1 VAELS
6 VSFIVC
12 VCVVCG
18 ALLGMYLRRVLPAD
32 YLKDD
37 TRQIVNVAIGLIATL
52 AALVLGLMV
61 ASAKS
66 SFDARAD
73 EVRESGARVVMLDRS
88 LRQYGPETAET
99 RQILRQL
106 IENRIKRVWGTPKDQ
121 VQEGAAGSQAAEIEA
136 VRQQLFALAPANDAQ
151 KWLQARALTMA
162 ADLEQSRWMLIE
174 HGRST
179 IPRPFLVVV
188 VFWLVVIFANF
199 GLFAPPNSTVYTII
213 FVCALSVATAI
224 FLILEMD
231 QPYEGVLQISNEPLV
246 GALSEI
252 SR

>member
-1 VAELS
+1 
-6 VSFIVC
+6 
-12 VCVVCG
+12 VCG
-18 ALLGMYLRRVLPAD
+18 ALLGIYLRRVLPPEHM
-32 YLKDD
+32 KDD
-37 TRQIVNVAIGLIATL
+37 TRQIVNVATGLIATL

-73 EVRESGARVVMLDRS
+73 EVRESGARIIMLDRS

-99 RQILRQL
+99 RQLLRQL
-106 IENRIKRVWGTPKDQ
+106 IEGRIKHVWGTPTDEL
-121 VQEGAAGSQAAEIEA
+121 QEGKAGSQTAEIEA
-136 VRQQLFALAPANDAQ
+136 VRRGLFALAPGSDAQ
-151 KWLQARALTMA
+151 KWLQARALSTA
-162 ADLEQSRWMLIE
+162 ADLEQSRWLLIE

-179 IPRPFLVVV
+179 IPSPFLVLL
-188 VFWLVVIFANF
+188 VFWLVVIFANL
-199 GLFAPPNSTVYTII
+199 GLFAPPNGTVYTII

-231 QPYEGVLQISNEPLV
+231 QPYQGLLQISSEPLV
-246 GALSEI
+246 SALSEI

>member
-1 VAELS
+1 MAELS
-6 VSFIVC
+6 ISLVVC
-12 VCVVCG
+12 VCVACG
-18 ALLGMYLRRVLPAD
+18 ALLGMYLRRVLPPE

-73 EVRESGARVVMLDRS
+73 EVRESGARVIMLDRG
-88 LRQYGPETAET
+88 LRQYGPETAQA
-99 RQILRQL
+99 RQLLRQL
-106 IENRIKRVWGTPKDQ
+106 IQGRIKRQWGTPHDQ
-121 VQEGAAGSQAAEIEA
+121 LQEGAAGSQTAEIEA
-136 VRQQLFALAPANDAQ
+136 VRQQLFALAPTNDAQ
-151 KWLQARALTMA
+151 KWLQARALSIA
-162 ADLEQSRWMLIE
+162 ADLEQSRWLLIE
-174 HGRST
+174 HVRST
-179 IPRPFLVVV
+179 IPRPFLIVL
-188 VFWLVVIFANF
+188 VFWLVVIFANL

-246 GALSEI
+246 SALSEI
-252 SR
+252 GR